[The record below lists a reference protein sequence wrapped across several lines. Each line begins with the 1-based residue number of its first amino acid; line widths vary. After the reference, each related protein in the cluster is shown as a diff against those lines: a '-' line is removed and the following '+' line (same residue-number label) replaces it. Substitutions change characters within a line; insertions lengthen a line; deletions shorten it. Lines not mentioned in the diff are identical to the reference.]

1 MIFCA
6 FGPAT
11 GIIVRMLQCSD
22 VPLTAACRGYLMRID
37 DVVSAP
43 QKSGSERLR
52 RLGADVAQQSDTPT
66 PHTPV
71 EDVVQ
76 LTLGHDGVWEVRAAS
91 PSPDAAFENPARPF
105 AAVFPRASQ
114 LYHTLWHVYSPAGL
128 TQAIEYTRRGLL
140 VDVYI

>member
-1 MIFCA
+1 
-6 FGPAT
+6 
-11 GIIVRMLQCSD
+11 
-22 VPLTAACRGYLMRID
+22 MRID

-52 RLGADVAQQSDTPT
+52 RLGADVAQQDNTPT

-76 LTLGHDGVWEVRAAS
+76 LTLGHDGVWEVRAAL
-91 PSPDAAFENPARPF
+91 PSPDTTFENSARPF

-114 LYHTLWHVYSPAGL
+114 LYRALWHVYSPAGL
-128 TQAIEYTRRGLL
+128 TQAIEYTRGLL